1 MSQFVNVDELR
12 RHQALPEGQEKW
24 SNQNLNLIFS
34 LAQFQLWHNIFFT
47 SQDFAVSES
56 WQQHVPVGVT

>member
-34 LAQFQLWHNIFFT
+34 SLNSSYGITSSLPLKTSPFQNPGNNTFR
-47 SQDFAVSES
+47 
-56 WQQHVPVGVT
+56 